1 MKRNGMAVAAPVAA
15 LFLVTAAILSPG
27 PALAAGTNAPWGANY
42 FPNVVLTTQE
52 GKTVHFWDDL
62 LKDKK
67 VVINFFY
74 TECGHNCPLE
84 TAKLAQVH
92 RLLGDRMGRDIFFYS
107 ISIDPARDTPKVLK
121 RYAQR
126 FEAGPGWLFLT
137 GKKADIE
144 LVRAKLG
151 MAAGPSQ
158 NELTDHSAT
167 LTIGDAATGQWMRD
181 AATAD
186 PRFIAVMVRD
196 WLSSWRDHK
205 PGKSDTQLPPV
216 DEGIADRGEHLFRT
230 RCAACHT
237 IGHGDGLGPDLI
249 GVAEVRDKSWLA
261 RYIAAPDEVLAS
273 GDRFAMGLFE
283 KYKKVRMPNLRLGEA
298 DVDALI
304 RFLEARSIDSRAPE
318 KTEPQALGPAGA
330 AQALPK

>member
-151 MAAGPSQ
+151 LAAGPGQ

-167 LTIGDAATGQWMRD
+167 LTIGDTATGQWMRD

-205 PGKSDTQLPPV
+205 PGKKDTQSPPV

-304 RFLEARSIDSRAPE
+304 HFLEARSIDSRAPE
-318 KTEPQALGPAGA
+318 KTEPPPPGSAGA

>member
-1 MKRNGMAVAAPVAA
+1 MKRNGMAVAAPIAA

-151 MAAGPSQ
+151 LAAGPGQ

-205 PGKSDTQLPPV
+205 PGKNDTQSPPV

-318 KTEPQALGPAGA
+318 KTELPALGPAGA